1 MPQEITAIDLRHH
14 LGQVLD
20 DVANKRTRFLIKR
33 AGIPAAV
40 ILNVRDY
47 EDLEDLLDTAHE
59 QQDPTFQKSLRDAR
73 AGIDA
78 GKTVSLEDLRHDLAK
93 KERKRVK

>member
-1 MPQEITAIDLRHH
+1 MPREITAIDLRHH

-33 AGIPAAV
+33 SGIPAAV

-47 EDLEDLLDTAHE
+47 EDLEDLLDTAKE
-59 QQDPTFQKSLRDAR
+59 QEDPVFQKSLRAAR
-73 AGIDA
+73 AEIDA
-78 GKTVSLEDLRHDLAK
+78 GKTVSIEDLRRDLAK
-93 KERKRVK
+93 KERRRAK